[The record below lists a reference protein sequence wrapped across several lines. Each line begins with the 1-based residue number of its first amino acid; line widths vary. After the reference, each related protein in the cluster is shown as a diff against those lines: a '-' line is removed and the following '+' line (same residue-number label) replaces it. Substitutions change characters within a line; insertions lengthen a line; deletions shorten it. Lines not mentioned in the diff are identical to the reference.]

1 MAHAVFRPDGSRI
14 RFARLAS
21 HSSRR
26 VALLAAAVIA
36 AFAAYCIGHTLIT
49 GGTIDPLLSV
59 TWAVAAV
66 VPWAACWPV
75 LRRAALRA
83 RADGVVPLP
92 SIAGPLALAAV
103 ASAALERCSALAFDV
118 QHGAAFAELV
128 LRRLPV
134 PIGFVLAARLY
145 MRSRAGHD
153 VHQRAALAEAEQ
165 EPHQPADRAGEQPPP
180 PHISTARTVI
190 EPTFEIATRNGVIEL
205 RPCDIDWV
213 KAAGNY
219 LELHM
224 DGGCHLV
231 RRTLKGFAAATAAEP
246 FLRIHRSVLVR
257 RGCVAGVVRRPRGRL
272 AIRLQDG
279 TTHAVGRSFRADVER
294 ALGG

>member
-1 MAHAVFRPDGSRI
+1 MAYAVLRPDRLRL

-49 GGTIDPLLSV
+49 GGTVDPLLSV

-66 VPWAACWPV
+66 MPWAACWPV

-92 SIAGPLALAAV
+92 SISGPLALAAV
-103 ASAALERCSALAFDV
+103 ASAALERASALAFGV

-145 MRSRAGHD
+145 MRSRAGCD
-153 VHQRAALAEAEQ
+153 VHQRARLAEAEQ
-165 EPHQPADRAGEQPPP
+165 EPHRPADGAGEQPPAP
-180 PHISTARTVI
+180 DIPTARTVI
-190 EPTFEIATRNGVIEL
+190 EPTFEVATRNGTIEL

-219 LELHM
+219 LELHV

-246 FLRIHRSVLVR
+246 FVRIHRSVVVR
-257 RGCVAGVVRRPRGRL
+257 RGCVAGVVRLPRGRL